1 MKNRFRLWSDI
12 RVFLAVMRDGS
23 TLAASKSLGMAQPTV
38 ARRIDALEHDL
49 GVTLF
54 HRDTRGFRPTSAA
67 TTLRPFAE
75 AAEAAM
81 LALSDAAQAQRD
93 GERKLI
99 RITSGAATFTEN
111 FAAIVSEFREAHP
124 DVAFDFDSSHALVDL
139 AAGQADIAIRYA
151 PAIEDERLICRKLFE
166 TRLSL
171 YGSEAYARAHG
182 LPGNIDALAGHRFI
196 LGKGPLGGYANRR
209 LDDRIKPD
217 QVAMHC
223 ADFDSLVMS
232 VVSGFGLGLMGAG
245 IARGNDKLIRCF
257 PPPPEWQIGVWL
269 VIGPEAY
276 KRPEIK
282 AFTAFFA
289 PRYGAFLKAQWDE
302 MDAADT
308 EKSARHARYFAR

>member
-1 MKNRFRLWSDI
+1 MKNRFRLWSDV
-12 RVFLAVMRDGS
+12 RVYLAVMRGGS
-23 TLAASKSLGMAQPTV
+23 TLAASKTLGMAQPTV

-54 HRDTRGFRPTSAA
+54 HRDTRGFRPTAAA
-67 TTLRPFAE
+67 TALLPLAE
-75 AAEAAM
+75 SAEAAM
-81 LALSDAAQAQRD
+81 DSLSDAAQAQRD
-93 GERKLI
+93 ADRKTI

-111 FAAIVSEFREAHP
+111 FAAIVSEFLEAHP
-124 DVAFDFDSSHALVDL
+124 DVTFDFDSSHHQVDL
-139 AAGQADIAIRYA
+139 AAGEADIAIRYA
-151 PAIEDERLICRKLFE
+151 SKIEDDRLICRKLFE
-166 TRLSL
+166 TRVSI

-182 LPGNIDALAGHRFI
+182 LPVSADALAGHRFI

-209 LDDRIKPD
+209 LDGRITPD

-276 KRPEIK
+276 KRPEIR

-289 PRYGAFLKAQWDE
+289 PRYGAFLKAQWEE
-302 MDAADT
+302 MDAADA
-308 EKSARHARYFAR
+308 EKAAHHARYFTR